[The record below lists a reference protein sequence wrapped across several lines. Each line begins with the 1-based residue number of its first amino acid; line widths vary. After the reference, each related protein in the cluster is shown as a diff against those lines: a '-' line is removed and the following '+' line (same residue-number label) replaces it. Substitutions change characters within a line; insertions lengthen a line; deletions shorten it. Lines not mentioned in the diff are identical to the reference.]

1 MTDSLRALVLEHFG
15 FETKVFEFIS
25 SEHTARNTMIT
36 GVRQKDTGKRNMK
49 ALNEIEMIK
58 EKFGI
63 EDFYLDKIL
72 DLHKQ

>member
-1 MTDSLRALVLEHFG
+1 VLEHFG

-36 GVRQKDTGKRNMK
+36 GIRQNDTGKRNVK
-49 ALNEIEMIK
+49 ALNEIKMIK

-72 DLHKQ
+72 DLK